1 MRRIRSI
8 ALVHEILSREAGDDV
23 PFVAIVKP
31 VVGMVADT

>member
-23 PFVAIVKP
+23 PFLDIVRP
-31 VVGMVADT
+31 LVRMVEEA